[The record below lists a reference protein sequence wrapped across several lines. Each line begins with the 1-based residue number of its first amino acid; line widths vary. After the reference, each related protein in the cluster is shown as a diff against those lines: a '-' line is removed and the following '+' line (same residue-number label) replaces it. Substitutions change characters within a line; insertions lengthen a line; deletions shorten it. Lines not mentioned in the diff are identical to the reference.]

1 MSKLVFTAMFL
12 FFLTQPPLDFR
23 FSLAQRRGKKIIV
36 ILQEDVTKED
46 MPSTLSDFIQNYT
59 YLSST
64 DKWFWKKL
72 FYSLPHKKGH
82 KQNCFPSLNRYRN
95 PSSTPMSLQTM

>member
-1 MSKLVFTAMFL
+1 MSKFVFTAMFRL
-12 FFLTQPPLDFR
+12 IITQPPLNFR
-23 FSLAQRRGKKIIV
+23 FSVAHRRGKKIIV

-46 MPSTLSDFIQNYT
+46 MPLTLSDFIQNYT

-72 FYSLPHKKGH
+72 LYSLPHKKGH
-82 KQNCFPSLNRYRN
+82 KQNCFPCLNRSRN
-95 PSSTPMSLQTM
+95 QSSPMSLQNM